1 MQCLIKSGDSSL
13 HTIAKAKATNG
24 EHTHQLLLSTKAH
37 TQWEESASGK
47 PAL

>member
-13 HTIAKAKATNG
+13 HTIVKAKATKG

-37 TQWEESASGK
+37 T
-47 PAL
+47 